1 MGRLFEEIDQQDSPI
16 GPISLRRRRIPA
28 LSDKDIYEVKLGD
41 EFLMSSLF
49 VRAEEALAELTLAR
63 IKRETLDVVVGGLG
77 LGFTAL
83 AALRDSRIRDLLVVD
98 YLKAVIHWHEQE
110 LAPNGA
116 ALNCDARCRYVLGD
130 FFAMAL
136 DPETGLDPT
145 QPGRRFDAILLDID
159 HSPSDYLHQSNA
171 SFYREEN
178 LARVALQL
186 KPGGFFALWSNEPP
200 NDAFIKTLSR
210 VFPKVDAD
218 TVSFFNSLQ
227 NAESSNSVY
236 IAQKN

>member
-1 MGRLFEEIDQQDSPI
+1 M
-16 GPISLRRRRIPA
+16 RRRRIPA

-63 IKRETLDVVVGGLG
+63 IGHEPLDVVVGGLG

-98 YLKAVIHWHEQE
+98 YLQAVIHWHERE

-116 ALNCDARCRYVLGD
+116 ALNRDARCRYVLGD
-130 FFAMAL
+130 FFTLAL
-136 DPETGLDPT
+136 DPEIGLDPT
-145 QPGRRFDAILLDID
+145 QPGRKFDAVLLDID
-159 HSPSDYLHQSNA
+159 HSPSDYLHPGNA
-171 SFYREEN
+171 SFYCEEN
-178 LARVALQL
+178 LARLALQL

-200 NDAFIKTLSR
+200 NDAFVAVLSR
-210 VFPKVDAD
+210 VFPKVDAE
-218 TVSFFNSLQ
+218 TVRFFNSLQ
-227 NAESSNSVY
+227 NTESRNSVY
-236 IAQKN
+236 MAQK

>member
-28 LSDKDIYEVKLGD
+28 FSDQDIYEVKLGD

-63 IKRETLDVVVGGLG
+63 LEREPLDVVVGGLG

-83 AALRDSRIRDLLVVD
+83 AALKDPRIRDLLVVD
-98 YLKAVIHWHEQE
+98 YLQAVIHWHEQE

-116 ALNCDARCRYVLGD
+116 ALNQDPRCRYVQGD

-136 DPETGLDPT
+136 DPDTGLDPAK
-145 QPGRRFDAILLDID
+145 PGRKFDAVLLDID

-171 SFYREEN
+171 AFYREEK
-178 LARVALQL
+178 LARAALKL

-200 NDAFIKTLSR
+200 DDAFVKVLAQ
-210 VFPKVDAD
+210 VFSKVDAEEV
-218 TVSFFNSLQ
+218 TFFNSLQ
-227 NAESSNSVY
+227 NTLSSNSVY
-236 IAQKN
+236 IAQK

>member
-1 MGRLFEEIDQQDSPI
+1 MGHLFEEIDRQDSPI
-16 GPISLRRRRIPA
+16 GTVSLRRRRIPA
-28 LSDKDIYEVKLGD
+28 LSDKDIYEVKLDD

-63 IKRETLDVVVGGLG
+63 LEREPLDLVVGGLG

-83 AALRDSRIRDLLVVD
+83 AALKDSRIRDLLVVD
-98 YLKAVIHWHEQE
+98 YIQAVLHWHERE

-116 ALNCDARCRYVLGD
+116 ALNRDPRCRYVQGD

-136 DPETGLDPT
+136 DPDTGLDPA

-171 SFYREEN
+171 PFYREEN
-178 LARVALQL
+178 LARAALQL
-186 KPGGFFALWSNEPP
+186 KPGGFFSLWSNEPP
-200 NDAFIKTLSR
+200 NDDFVAVLSR
-210 VFPKVDAD
+210 VFPKVDAEEV
-218 TVSFFNSLQ
+218 TFFNSLQ
-227 NAESSNSVY
+227 NNLCSNSVY
-236 IAQKN
+236 IAQK